1 MKKGEE
7 GQRSQRDGQDCPSST
22 EPANLP
28 AGSQI
33 GTVAEAGVRPSGFSW
48 DRRQKLWPQ
57 ANRQKLWPKLTAG
70 PKLTRQLVNSR
81 QCRPS
86 RCAPRGTDRIVRPPL
101 NLRTCRQAVRSG
113 RSQKPG
119 SDLLASPGT
128 EDRSSGPKL
137 PTPS

>member
-33 GTVAEAGVRPSGFSW
+33 GTVAEAGGRPSGFSW

-57 ANRQKLWPKLTAG
+57 ANRQKLCPKLTSG
-70 PKLTRQLVNSR
+70 PKLTRALRNSA

-86 RCAPRGTDRIVRPPL
+86 GGAPRGADQPIPP
-101 NLRTCRQAVRSG
+101 
-113 RSQKPG
+113 
-119 SDLLASPGT
+119 SP
-128 EDRSSGPKL
+128 
-137 PTPS
+137 